1 MNRVLIRS
9 SLTSFYNY
17 LFCPN
22 AIRYTLSA
30 DFAILFPAFFAF
42 FILMTFHPAKTVI
55 DICKSHTIGY
65 TFATMEI
72 HSAKISDVKAI
83 HALISSYAERD
94 RMLFCSIADIYEKL
108 QTFSVAVIDG
118 SVVGCCAL
126 EVIWSNLA
134 EIKSLAVDEKKKEK
148 GIGRNLVNAAIEQAV
163 RLGVPKVF
171 ALTLEPDFFEK
182 LGFEKVEKETLP
194 MKVWSDCAKCPKQQN
209 CDEIAVV
216 KTVLSD
222 A

>member
-1 MNRVLIRS
+1 
-9 SLTSFYNY
+9 
-17 LFCPN
+17 
-22 AIRYTLSA
+22 
-30 DFAILFPAFFAF
+30 
-42 FILMTFHPAKTVI
+42 
-55 DICKSHTIGY
+55 
-65 TFATMEI
+65 MEI
-72 HSAKISDVKAI
+72 RCATISDVEAI

-94 RMLFCSIADIYEKL
+94 RMLFCSMADIYEKL
-108 QTFSVAVIDG
+108 QVFSVAEVDG

-134 EIKSLAVDEKKKEK
+134 EIRSLAVDQNNKEK
-148 GIGRNLVNAAIEQAV
+148 GIGRMLVTAAIEQAV

-194 MKVWSDCAKCPKQQN
+194 MKVWSDCAKCPKQEN

-216 KTVLSD
+216 KTVLRD